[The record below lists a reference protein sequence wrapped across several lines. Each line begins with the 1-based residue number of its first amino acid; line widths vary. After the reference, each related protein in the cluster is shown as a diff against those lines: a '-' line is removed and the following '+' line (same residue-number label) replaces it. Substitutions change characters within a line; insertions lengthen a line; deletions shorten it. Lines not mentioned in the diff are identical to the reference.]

1 MTKENNQLS
10 EEMVEAIN
18 DACEKAVL
26 KVYNNL
32 ARTLENMIDARME
45 KLKLE
50 HTESILKLKIIKDLV
65 NETDK

>member
-1 MTKENNQLS
+1 MTTKNNQLS
-10 EEMVEAIN
+10 EETIEAIN

-26 KVYNNL
+26 KGYNNL
-32 ARTLENMIDARME
+32 ARTLEKMIDARME
-45 KLKLE
+45 QLQLN

>member
-10 EEMVEAIN
+10 EEVIEAIN
-18 DACEKAVL
+18 DACERAVL
-26 KVYNNL
+26 KGYNNL
-32 ARTLENMIDARME
+32 ARTLENMIEARME